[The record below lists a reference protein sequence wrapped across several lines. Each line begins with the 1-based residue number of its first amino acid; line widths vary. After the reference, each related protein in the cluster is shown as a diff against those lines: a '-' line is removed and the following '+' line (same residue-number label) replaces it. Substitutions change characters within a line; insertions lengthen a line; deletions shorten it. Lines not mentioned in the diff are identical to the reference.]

1 MLVIPALISLKPQ
14 VIEEGGM
21 EMKLLI
27 QEIIL
32 RLRDPADVVAKT
44 ARKLLLEL
52 HKCYV
57 GVFEAKY
64 ISSLSNADDK
74 AVCNLIL

>member
-27 QEIIL
+27 QEIIV

-44 ARKLLLEL
+44 ARKLLFEL

-64 ISSLSNADDK
+64 ISSLSNSDEK

>member
-1 MLVIPALISLKPQ
+1 
-14 VIEEGGM
+14 
-21 EMKLLI
+21 MKLLI
-27 QEIIL
+27 QEIIV
-32 RLRDPADVVAKT
+32 RLKDPADVVAKT

-64 ISSLSNADDK
+64 ISSLLNPDDK
-74 AVCNLIL
+74 ALCNQILQEKFEEATRILAN